1 MKELT
6 DAILDT
12 YHKLKMTKEYKSQ
25 FKKVYKLENRL
36 TKTLSDEQMSAYLK
50 LEAQNNYLHVIELD
64 QVVEFTVKYIF
75 NMKKL

>member
-1 MKELT
+1 MKELI
-6 DAILDT
+6 DMILDS

-36 TKTLSDEQMSAYLK
+36 LTRTLCDEQMSAYLK

-64 QVVEFTVKYIF
+64 QVVEFTIKCLT
-75 NMKKL
+75 KLK

>member
-1 MKELT
+1 MKELI
-6 DAILDT
+6 DAILDS

-36 TKTLSDEQMSAYLK
+36 TRTLANDQMSAYLK

>member
-1 MKELT
+1 MKELI
-6 DAILDT
+6 DAILDS

-36 TKTLSDEQMSAYLK
+36 TKKLTDEQMSAYLK

-64 QVVEFTVKYIF
+64 QVVEFTIKYL
-75 NMKKL
+75 MKLK

>member
-1 MKELT
+1 MKELI
-6 DAILDT
+6 DMILDS

-25 FKKVYKLENRL
+25 FQKVYKLENRL

-64 QVVEFTVKYIF
+64 QVVEFTVKFIL
-75 NMKKL
+75 NLKN

>member
-1 MKELT
+1 MKELI
-6 DAILDT
+6 DAILDS

-25 FKKVYKLENRL
+25 FQKVYKLENCL

-50 LEAQNNYLHVIELD
+50 LEAQNNYLHAIELD

>member
-1 MKELT
+1 MKELI
-6 DAILDT
+6 DAILDS

-25 FKKVYKLENRL
+25 FKKVYKLENSL

-64 QVVEFTVKYIF
+64 QVVEFTINYLI
-75 NMKKL
+75 KLKI